1 MYLDARNYLTFGK
14 SDGLTFATRAQ
25 LGSVSGAAIGE
36 VPPDMLFY
44 SGGAGTVR
52 GQSYKSLAVN
62 LGPGLRIGG
71 RSFAALSAELRARVK
86 DKWSVV
92 GFADAGFVGADSWWD
107 DGSTHY
113 GAGFGVRYD
122 TGLGPIRVDIAT
134 PPGSDAG
141 DDIELYIGTRQAF

>member
-1 MYLDARNYLTFGK
+1 MRLH
-14 SDGLTFATRAQ
+14 RAV
-25 LGSVSGAAIGE
+25 LAAVVLAAGGP
-36 VPPDMLFY
+36 V

-134 PPGSDAG
+134 PLGSDAG
-141 DDIELYIGTRQAF
+141 DDIELYIGIGQAF